1 MPGCVRQP
9 EGLAGAVLGRPALGA
24 VPCQQAARGIPRAA
38 YARHPRQLRR
48 HPPAPDVHYFSAL
61 RRAASRLRRAGRVPV
76 RGSDADILRAFAA
89 AVVRAHLA
97 VHQQLRDG
105 DHRLAALLAMA
116 AEGAGRAGGSGEHRV
131 KCVSLRGY
139 AVARNFRRCLFRLK
153 GLSQMALLELGGKR
167 FTIPVGEVT
176 LGSDAS
182 CGISLSGAA
191 VLPRHALLQGQADGQ
206 VIIRKASPAADILIN
221 GVRLGAEPTPL
232 LHGDKV
238 EVGGHELTFVDERR
252 SGSTQFVKAFTPATA
267 AGPAKA
273 GVKPQAIGVTGGR
286 IVSLTDGREYVIATA
301 SLVFGREAGCD
312 VVVAGKDVSRRHAEI
327 VQTPKGY
334 LLVDTSTNGTFVNE
348 ERVEGQRILA
358 RTDVIRLG
366 DEQFRFY
373 ADAAPATAAPP
384 PPPGPAASPPQ
395 AAPPPSAP
403 SPGTQPVGG
412 SGQAA
417 PPPGAG
423 DRLRHTV
430 HGLEAYVPP
439 SPRSATGGALA
450 SFLVRSGGLAGQRLS
465 VKTPVVNIG
474 RADYNDLVVPDP
486 SVSTSHA
493 KLQRREGVWVLV
505 DLDSTNGTFVD
516 GEQVKG
522 EAPLAPGATVRLGDV
537 QLVFEP
543 SDDAMS
549 IAKGGGTQM
558 LRTPHSTALNAPP
571 RPASPP
577 SQPPAS
583 PSRPS
588 PAPPASPAPPLR
600 PQPPTPSR
608 PGPRP
613 KRPAAQQPPPKKG
626 KGCGGSAAALVVGGG
641 AIVALL
647 HRLLA

>member
-1 MPGCVRQP
+1 MRTSA
-9 EGLAGAVLGRPALGA
+9 AGDTFRMITCPSAWPWSRACRGST
-24 VPCQQAARGIPRAA
+24 AAPLRGIAQLASLPSVTSPTGMVNLLPPSSSNAIWEA
-38 YARHPRQLRR
+38 EVTPDGVTAQGNTLYAM
-48 HPPAPDVHYFSAL
+48 FT
-61 RRAASRLRRAGRVPV
+61 ASSR
-76 RGSDADILRAFAA
+76 
-89 AVVRAHLA
+89 
-97 VHQQLRDG
+97 
-105 DHRLAALLAMA
+105 
-116 AEGAGRAGGSGEHRV
+116 
-131 KCVSLRGY
+131 
-139 AVARNFRRCLFRLK
+139 
-153 GLSQMALLELGGKR
+153 MALLELGGKR

-182 CGISLSGAA
+182 CAIPLSGAA

-206 VIIRKASPAADILIN
+206 VIIRKVSPAADVLIN

-273 GVKPQAIGVTGGR
+273 AVKPPAIGVTGGR
-286 IVSLTDGREYVIATA
+286 VVSLTDGREYVIAAA

-312 VVVAGKDVSRRHAEI
+312 VVVPGKDVSRRHAEI

-348 ERVEGQRILA
+348 ERLEGQRILA

-373 ADAAPATAAPP
+373 TDAAPATAAPP

-403 SPGTQPVGG
+403 SPGPQPVGG

-417 PPPGAG
+417 PAPGAG

-439 SPRSATGGALA
+439 SPRSAAGGSLA

-465 VKTPVVNIG
+465 VETPVVNIG

-493 KLQRREGVWVLV
+493 KLQRREGVWVLA

-543 SDDAMS
+543 SDDALS

-577 SQPPAS
+577 SQLPAS
-583 PSRPS
+583 PSRP
-588 PAPPASPAPPLR
+588 PPSPPLR